1 MRQETFMNFLMSL
14 CLSFFQ
20 VSEIE
25 ASNEKLQSM
34 ESQVALSEETIA
46 SLKQD
51 KSSDEEVK
59 SNFENEMQECKKQI
73 VDQESQRERLIAS
86 MDEQESLHQTQIRQ
100 LNAKLEE
107 AENNCV
113 DATMQLLTS
122 TVQLQETEEQNT
134 ILFQKSTAMQESLK
148 VSLIFFFKILLLTF
162 ITFFMG

>member
-46 SLKQD
+46 SLNQD

-73 VDQESQRERLIAS
+73 VEQESQRERLIAS
-86 MDEQESLHQTQIRQ
+86 MDEQESLHQTQIHQ
-100 LNAKLEE
+100 LNEKLEE

-122 TVQLQETEEQNT
+122 TVQLQETEEFNT
-134 ILFQKSTAMQESLK
+134 VLVQKNTAMKDSLM
-148 VSLIFFFKILLLTF
+148 VSFNFNFSKYFFSQL
-162 ITFFMG
+162 